1 MLKMRY
7 TSKMIDGQKQ
17 MPANIVLEK
26 WADIGFTWQGMV
38 DVREFERLAQQLD
51 TTKQGTDECF
61 DVAITL
67 KKEQG
72 VLWLS
77 YQVKAVLWLVCQ
89 RCLSPLAVDVLG
101 DYRLAILKDESQIT
115 QIDDAEFV
123 LIDELCIGDGRQM
136 LPLKTLLEDE
146 LLLALPLAPR
156 HDDCQMLLDS
166 VGGDTQDETD
176 DGVDNPFA
184 VLAQL
189 KADLTNKN

>member
-1 MLKMRY
+1 MRY
-7 TSKMIDGQKQ
+7 MSKMIDGQKQ

-38 DVREFERLAQQLD
+38 DVGEFERLAQQLD
-51 TTKQGTDECF
+51 ATKQGTDECF

-89 RCLSPLAVDVLG
+89 RCLSPLAVDVSG

-123 LIDELCIGDGRQM
+123 LTDELYIGDGRQM

-166 VGGDTQDETD
+166 VGGDAQDETD